1 MDNLSI
7 VVDAY
12 ELTLENAEVL
22 ITANDLLAE
31 WAGVSNITEPTARI
45 VRNPYVA
52 GSSAVD
58 DGTGMCQYGQAQS
71 SLFGSLKEIY
81 APMANAGGFEISGF
95 DIAIDY
101 NYDTENWGTFRLLD
115 VTIVD
120 EYMTED
126 YFGGPYVDKAGR
138 NGLPDMR
145 ANLTLAWDRGDW
157 SAYYQYEYIASMYE
171 SSSFDVATL
180 TSSASGSFRF
190 SWNQNIQVL

>member
-1 MDNLSI
+1 
-7 VVDAY
+7 
-12 ELTLENAEVL
+12 
-22 ITANDLLAE
+22 
-31 WAGVSNITEPTARI
+31 
-45 VRNPYVA
+45 
-52 GSSAVD
+52 
-58 DGTGMCQYGQAQS
+58 
-71 SLFGSLKEIY
+71 
-81 APMANAGGFEISGF
+81 MANAGGFEISGF

-101 NYDTENWGTFRLLD
+101 NYDTENWGTFRPMLD

-157 SAYYQYEYIASMYE
+157 SAYYQYENIASMYE

-180 TSSASGSFRF
+180 TSSASGNLDSHGI
-190 SWNQNIQVL
+190 QNIQVSYNAPTDTTVTFGIRNINDKDPIIDSSYEWNSYLYDIYGRTYTVKIDQRF

>member
-1 MDNLSI
+1 
-7 VVDAY
+7 
-12 ELTLENAEVL
+12 
-22 ITANDLLAE
+22 
-31 WAGVSNITEPTARI
+31 
-45 VRNPYVA
+45 
-52 GSSAVD
+52 
-58 DGTGMCQYGQAQS
+58 MCQYGQAQKVAC
-71 SLFGSLKEIY
+71 LGSLKEIY

-101 NYDTENWGTFRLLD
+101 NYDTENWGTFRPMLD

-180 TSSASGSFRF
+180 TSSASGNLDSHGI
-190 SWNQNIQVL
+190 QNIQVSYNAPTDTTVTFGIRNINDKDPIIDSSYEWNSYLYDIYGRTYTVKIDQRF